1 MIQVLIYTN
10 PIWIIIISG
19 TTFNNACRHLKSVF
33 YLIVLAQ
40 IYMFTHDQS
49 LWMHLQEIPGFKM
62 QSWQVRVQ
70 GWCGQGWNTG
80 GFLRSNSRFLFLL
93 KDCRRFRLIRQ
104 ESVKKIVYSFY
115 ISVENLS
122 EIFIYL

>member
-1 MIQVLIYTN
+1 
-10 PIWIIIISG
+10 
-19 TTFNNACRHLKSVF
+19 
-33 YLIVLAQ
+33 
-40 IYMFTHDQS
+40 
-49 LWMHLQEIPGFKM
+49 M

-80 GFLRSNSRFLFLL
+80 VFYGVTATSYSYWRTAEGSDWYDKQS
-93 KDCRRFRLIRQ
+93 
-104 ESVKKIVYSFY
+104 EKKIVYSFY